1 MGNTSCIV
9 GRDHEPVGCCVVRE
23 VASPRSLA
31 AQDARRYTEMA
42 MLVNQV
48 LAQQDSSRAEGSGAP
63 ASSEIAMLKEQLA
76 GTQQE
81 LLELRDAY
89 QKLADAGKDVETAD
103 EPLTDQENDNGNSPV
118 KRRKQQPASSG
129 DAARQMKLL
138 ATKVRGLE
146 RQIQG
151 TIQGERPR
159 TNPRLSL
166 ARPGAGTLS
175 SAKISGK
182 VRRSTVTTTVPLHAQ
197 DQILKEMEAEEQR
210 APGSSGLF
218 PNVFTGLSEMLGDI
232 TGSAADENNPRYPV
246 SSPGSLL

>member
-23 VASPRSLA
+23 VASPRSVA

-48 LAQQDSSRAEGSGAP
+48 LAQQDSSRAEGSAGASAP
-63 ASSEIAMLKEQLA
+63 AASEISLLREQLA

-103 EPLTDQENDNGNSPV
+103 EPLTDQENDNGNSPA
-118 KRRKQQPASSG
+118 KRRNPQPASSG

-151 TIQGERPR
+151 TVQGERPR
-159 TNPRLSL
+159 TNPKLSL
-166 ARPGAGTLS
+166 ARARVGTLS
-175 SAKISGK
+175 SARVSGK
-182 VRRSTVTTTVPLHAQ
+182 VRKATESTTVPLHAE
-197 DQILKEMEAEEQR
+197 DQILKEMEAGDQ
-210 APGSSGLF
+210 GGLF
-218 PNVFTGLSEMLGDI
+218 PKVFAGLSEMLGDI
-232 TGSAADENNPRYPV
+232 TGSAAEEERPRWPAT
-246 SSPGSLL
+246 SPGALL